1 MKKPSESGDPRSSL
15 RDKIIGLGER
25 SIRKSYYPQL
35 QQQLANTEKSRSHLE
50 EKSTAL
56 LNMLEDLEEARS
68 SLADSQARY
77 RSLVENITDVIFSLD
92 LKGTVTYI
100 SPVIENISGLKPEQ
114 IIGRHFSE
122 SVCPDDQSALA
133 EERVREWIEH
143 GERAGQPEPNEIR
156 LLGKDGGFRHVRVST
171 RPQLEDG
178 RVVGLTGVMSD
189 ITERKRAEEEIHKLN
204 RELEQRV
211 DERTVQLAAANKELE
226 AFAYSVSHDLRA
238 PLRHI
243 DGFLSLLK
251 ERSEASLDDQSR
263 HYMDTISRAA
273 RRMATLIDDL
283 LSFSRMGRQEIAT
296 TRVALSALLREVLHD
311 FEPETASRVIDWH
324 IEDLPLVNG
333 DRSMLRVVLVNL
345 ISNALKFTQPRA
357 QAEISIGC
365 LREYGNGNENEI
377 VVFVRDNGVG
387 FDMQYAGKLF
397 GVFER
402 LHSVEDFE
410 GTGIGL
416 ANVRRV
422 ITRHGGRT
430 WAEGKVDGGATFYFS
445 LPRAPVAE
453 IPSETRNGSG
463 EGSSRKSG

>member
-1 MKKPSESGDPRSSL
+1 
-15 RDKIIGLGER
+15 
-25 SIRKSYYPQL
+25 
-35 QQQLANTEKSRSHLE
+35 
-50 EKSTAL
+50 
-56 LNMLEDLEEARS
+56 
-68 SLADSQARY
+68 
-77 RSLVENITDVIFSLD
+77 
-92 LKGTVTYI
+92 
-100 SPVIENISGLKPEQ
+100 
-114 IIGRHFSE
+114 
-122 SVCPDDQSALA
+122 
-133 EERVREWIEH
+133 
-143 GERAGQPEPNEIR
+143 
-156 LLGKDGGFRHVRVST
+156 
-171 RPQLEDG
+171 
-178 RVVGLTGVMSD
+178 
-189 ITERKRAEEEIHKLN
+189 
-204 RELEQRV
+204 
-211 DERTVQLAAANKELE
+211 
-226 AFAYSVSHDLRA
+226 VSHDLRA

-251 ERSEASLDDQSR
+251 ERTEASLDEQSR

-273 RRMATLIDDL
+273 RRMAALIDDL

-311 FEPETASRVIDWH
+311 LEPETASRTIDWH
-324 IEDLPLVNG
+324 IEDLPLISG

-357 QAEISIGC
+357 RAEITIGC

-445 LPRAPVAE
+445 LPR
-453 IPSETRNGSG
+453 IPTVPTVGITDRA
-463 EGSSRKSG
+463 